1 MSVSPNAQQYS
12 SPPVPYVYYPPPV
25 VSFSSPASGPVL
37 GATVVVVH
45 GRLGMGL
52 GLGLGIGIG

>member
-45 GRLGMGL
+45 GR
-52 GLGLGIGIG
+52 